1 MVLLDAVVLAPR
13 FRRPRSS
20 AATVS
25 EWEDVL
31 DPGRWELWRMERI
44 EETDEPRGA
53 SVELCLFVAGETG
66 PSARARRE
74 LDRLR
79 VGLERGGGR
88 VEVID
93 VMERPDLAEQAGIL
107 ATPVLIRLAPLPRRS
122 IIGDLSDWEV
132 VADVLELALER
143 GGRGTANEPGDD

>member
-1 MVLLDAVVLAPR
+1 
-13 FRRPRSS
+13 
-20 AATVS
+20 
-25 EWEDVL
+25 
-31 DPGRWELWRMERI
+31 MERI
-44 EETDEPRGA
+44 EQTDKPRGA

-79 VGLERGGGR
+79 VGLEGGGGR

-122 IIGDLSDWEV
+122 MIGDLSDWRV
-132 VADVLELALER
+132 VADVLELQL
-143 GGRGTANEPGDD
+143 GRGAPDQANELGDD